1 MKKGLPIPEEVQAYQ
16 YFLVLF
22 MILLLGILT
31 K

>member
-1 MKKGLPIPEEVQAYQ
+1 MKKEVTIPEEVQAYQ

>member
-1 MKKGLPIPEEVQAYQ
+1 MKKELPIPEEVQAYQ